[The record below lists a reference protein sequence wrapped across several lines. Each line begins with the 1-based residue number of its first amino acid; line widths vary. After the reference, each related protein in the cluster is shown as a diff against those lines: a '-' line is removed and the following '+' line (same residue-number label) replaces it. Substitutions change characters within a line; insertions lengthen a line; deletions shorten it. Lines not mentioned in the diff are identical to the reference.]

1 MFSIIPTILKTTI
14 LCFSINYV
22 ICNGPTTVNEFL
34 PFVSAGSAITSCIF
48 TFSNSIIA
56 YKRAYETK
64 RKNKG
69 FSDGISQ
76 SILKSKENKLRGK
89 VFIENKDET
98 PYSDIFP
105 PPIKTNGTIETNI
118 TELMEDFNS
127 LKDISMI
134 NSSNLLV
141 NVTVFDEESNFT
153 NSNYSSKI
161 ISLGGDDFM
170 FDLQSYNF
178 VIQNESKVKCSE
190 NITDT

>member
-34 PFVSAGSAITSCIF
+34 PFVSAGSAVSSCIF
-48 TFSNSIIA
+48 TISNSIIA

-64 RKNKG
+64 RRNKG
-69 FSDGISQ
+69 FSDGIAQ

-89 VFIENKDET
+89 VFIDCKDET
-98 PYSDIFP
+98 PYSDMFP
-105 PPIKTNGTIETNI
+105 STITTNGTIETNI
-118 TELMEDFNS
+118 TELFENFNS

-134 NSSNLLV
+134 NSSNLLS
-141 NVTVFDEESNFT
+141 NVTIFDQESNFT
-153 NSNYSSKI
+153 NSSYSSKI
-161 ISLGGDDFM
+161 ISLGGDDLT
-170 FDLQSYNF
+170 FDLQYYGF
-178 VIQNESKVKCSE
+178 VIHNESKVKCSK